1 MAILPMDRSRNKIVS
16 AITKRP
22 TSLELVATGW
32 RGHRSMVIANSVRQ
46 NGQNIAPG
54 RVQGHYC
61 CNGDMKSP
69 FQIEKI
75 DLTICGNFTT
85 IIYNRGCC
93 WTGHFLIMY
102 LTLPPIIGGCI
113 FPSNLPPPKK
123 KPRYRFIILY

>member
-1 MAILPMDRSRNKIVS
+1 
-16 AITKRP
+16 
-22 TSLELVATGW
+22 
-32 RGHRSMVIANSVRQ
+32 MVIANSVRQ

-61 CNGDMKSP
+61 CNGNMKSP

-93 WTGHFLIMY
+93 WTEHFLIMY

-123 KPRYRFIILY
+123 NALDIVL